1 MTIAGPNN
9 PAWIAVVPDDKWSD
23 EPALGELYSQVVD
36 PTHGRIDN
44 IMAIH
49 SLNPAGLAAHNA
61 LYTSA
66 MTGTATLRKVER
78 ELIALVV
85 SLENHC
91 HY

>member
-1 MTIAGPNN
+1 MSTENDRSR
-9 PAWIAVVPDDKWSD
+9 AWIDIVPDDQWAD
-23 EPALGELYSQVVD
+23 DPALAEQYDGVVD
-36 PTHGRIDN
+36 KDFGKVDN

-49 SLNPAGLAAHNA
+49 SLNPQAMAAHNA

-78 ELIALVV
+78 EMVALVV